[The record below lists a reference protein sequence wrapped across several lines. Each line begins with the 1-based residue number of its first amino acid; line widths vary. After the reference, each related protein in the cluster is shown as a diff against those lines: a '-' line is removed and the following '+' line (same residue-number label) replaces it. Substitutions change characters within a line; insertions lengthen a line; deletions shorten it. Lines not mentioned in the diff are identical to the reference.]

1 MIFTLNPSGY
11 LFPISKNAVTLCWAR
26 VRERSGLPHLQFRDL
41 RHLGATDW
49 VRRGLSTHSLKHTL
63 GHSTIATAQFYVD
76 LVGEDQINALDKA
89 MAQGGVVQLPPSSPQ
104 SAQSQ
109 RNQKRAQRL
118 NRPKEAAASQL
129 APGSEAAPSASQMPG
144 SSPAGVDE
152 ARAAA
157 TAAAA
162 ERKTADATHIFLLA
176 HGRAAVAPTSL
187 SPEVASNVV
196 QFRPR
201 KAA

>member
-1 MIFTLNPSGY
+1 M
-11 LFPISKNAVTLCWAR
+11 
-26 VRERSGLPHLQFRDL
+26 
-41 RHLGATDW
+41 
-49 VRRGLSTHSLKHTL
+49 RRGLSTHSLQHTL
-63 GHSTIATAQFYVD
+63 GHSTIGTAQFYVD

-89 MAQGGVVQLPPSSPQ
+89 MAQGGVIQLPPSSPE

-118 NRPKEAAASQL
+118 NRPKAGADSQVG
-129 APGSEAAPSASQMPG
+129 PDSETAPSASNMTG
-144 SSPAGVDE
+144 TPAAGAD
-152 ARAAA
+152 AGRASG

-162 ERKTADATHIFLLA
+162 ERKSGDSTNIFLLA
-176 HGRAAVAPTSL
+176 HGDAGVAKTSVPGKVENKVL
-187 SPEVASNVV
+187 